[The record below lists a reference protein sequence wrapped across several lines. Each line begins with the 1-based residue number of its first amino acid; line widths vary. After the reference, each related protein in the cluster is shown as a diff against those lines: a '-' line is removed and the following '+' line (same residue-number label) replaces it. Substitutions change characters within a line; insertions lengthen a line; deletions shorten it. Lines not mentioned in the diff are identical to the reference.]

1 MTTRVLKATVPATA
15 AEVIERL
22 ADAAALPDHAED
34 ILSVADTGDGRQ
46 EWVLAFRGG
55 TARWVQRVER
65 GRDQETYRIDFE
77 QVDGDF
83 QQLKGAWTS
92 TDIPG
97 GGCEVAFEVRYRTS
111 VPHLAGAIDSAVGHV
126 LLRSAHQVI
135 TAVGGPARVT
145 AGGHHLS

>member
-22 ADAAALPDHAED
+22 ADAAAFPGHAED
-34 ILSVADTGDGRQ
+34 ILSVANTGDGRQ

-65 GRDQETYRIDFE
+65 AGLRIEFE

-83 QQLKGAWTS
+83 QQLEGAWTS

-97 GGCEVAFEVRYRTS
+97 GGSEVAFEVRYRTS